1 MNHAN
6 IEKSDRLQRVL
17 ELLKRGCEKST
28 MEIIMQANVMAVSA
42 VVSELRANGYDI
54 SCRRDGDLWY
64 YKLQGGQQ

>member
-17 ELLKRGCEKST
+17 ALLKRGREQST

-54 SCRRDGDLWY
+54 SCRRDGDVWY
-64 YKLQGGQQ
+64 YKLRG